1 MNAVSITTQSCGYKG
16 YDEVRIAF
24 GDMQNCQLKC
34 PFCFTI
40 QQKPSL
46 EALSSLT
53 QRSLENIKIIRFTGG
68 EPLLHQEQI
77 DGMIYELQKIAKHQL
92 INLELIVIQ
101 TNAIS
106 AKNNN
111 IDGLLQFELP
121 IIFEVSLKGTNI
133 REYQYLTGEYA
144 LNKSQAGSIF
154 KKQIEG
160 YNIISS
166 KCGVSNHIAVL
177 MRLGIF
183 HSSVNRPTFKFIFSD
198 TKELM
203 FNPNDWSPE
212 FAQVA
217 LDQKMIWG
225 QTFEG
230 KVLVEKIKTPAD
242 GSPGIGKRYRNIIE
256 QLKRKGLLEELISV
270 LPNEYHNRYLY
281 KRGNEIYWRCANIFR
296 LNRG

>member
-34 PFCFTI
+34 PFCFTL

-46 EALSSLT
+46 AALSSLT
-53 QRSLENIKIIRFTGG
+53 RSNLANVKIIRFTGG

-77 DGMIYELQKIAKHQL
+77 DGMTYELQRIAKHKL
-92 INLELIVIQ
+92 INLDLIVIQ
-101 TNAIS
+101 TNAMS
-106 AKNNN
+106 AKDNN
-111 IDGLLQFELP
+111 IDELLQFELP
-121 IIFEVSLKGTNI
+121 IIFEVSLKGTNV
-133 REYQYLTGEYA
+133 REYRHLTSEYS
-144 LNKSQAGSIF
+144 LNKFQAESIF

-166 KCGVSNHIAVL
+166 KCGISNHVAVL

-183 HSSVNRPTFKFIFSD
+183 HSSVNRPTFRFIFPD

-212 FAQVA
+212 FAHVV

-242 GSPGIGKRYRNIIE
+242 GNPGIGKRYRNIIE
-256 QLKRKGLLEELISV
+256 QLKCKGLLEESKTV
-270 LPNEYHNRYLY
+270 LPNEYHKRYFY